1 MGLVVA
7 LAGGVGAARLLR
19 GLVQVVS
26 PEDLLIVGNTGDD
39 FETYGL
45 HISPDLDI
53 VTFTLAGIVNEKRGW
68 GVAQDTFHCLGMLER
83 LGFETWFKL
92 GDQDLAIQLSRTDLL
107 RHGVTLSQ
115 VTAKLCEMLGVGARL
130 VPMSDDPVRTKVLS
144 DQLQLDFQE
153 YFVKRGARDVVTGVS
168 YEGHSEAR
176 PAPGVLEAIRRA
188 ERIVICPSNPILSVG
203 PMLSIP
209 GLRHE
214 LRRSKGCVVS
224 VSPIVGG
231 KALKGPADKVM
242 ASMGF
247 EPSAYGVANFY
258 NDIIDHLVI
267 DKTDE
272 FEGGRIESLGV
283 KVTVAETVMKSIQDS
298 VHLAKVV
305 MSI

>member
-7 LAGGVGAARLLR
+7 LAGGIGAAKLLR

-26 PEDLLIVGNTGDD
+26 PEDLMIIGNTGDD
-39 FETYGL
+39 FEMYGL

-53 VTFTLAGIVNEKRGW
+53 VTFTLAEIVDDKRGW
-68 GVAQDTFHCLGMLER
+68 GIAQDTFYCLEMLER

-92 GDQDLAIQLSRTDLL
+92 GDRDLAIQIFRTDLL

-115 VTAKLCEMLGVGARL
+115 VTGKLCEMLGVHARL

-144 DQLQLDFQE
+144 GQLQLDFQE
-153 YFVKRGARDVVTGVS
+153 YFVKRGTRDVVTGVL
-168 YEGHSEAR
+168 YEGHLEAR

-209 GLRHE
+209 GFRDE
-214 LRRSKGCVVS
+214 LRQRKGSVVS

-231 KALKGPADKVM
+231 KALKGPADRIM
-242 ASMGF
+242 ASLGF

-258 NDIIDHLVI
+258 SDIIDYLVI
-267 DKTDE
+267 DKADE
-272 FEGGRIESLGV
+272 LEGGRIEDLGV
-283 KVTVAETVMKSIQDS
+283 KVKVTETVMKSIQDS
-298 VHLAKVV
+298 VRLAKAVISV
-305 MSI
+305 